1 MYSLNCKGKLVTID
15 TAIVM
20 GIINLTPDSFYA
32 DSRKQG
38 IDEILHAAEQM
49 LKEGATIL
57 DLGGQSTRPGSERI
71 SAEEELTRVVAPI
84 EKLARTFPD
93 AIISIDTYFA
103 RVAREAVEAGASLV
117 NDISGG
123 TMDADMLDTVARL
136 QTPYVC
142 THMLGE
148 PTTMQQAPQY
158 KDVVLE
164 VLDYFIGKIKTC
176 RDKGI
181 RDIIIDPGFG
191 FGKTISHNFQL
202 LRGLKAFNMLDVPT
216 LAGLSRKGTV
226 YKTLGIEPHQ
236 ALNGSTVLHTL
247 ALANGAS
254 ILRVHDV
261 RAAMEAIT
269 LFKAYNNA

>member
-38 IDEILHAAEQM
+38 IDEMLHAAEQM

-93 AIISIDTYFA
+93 AIISTDTYFA

-202 LRGLKAFNMLDVPT
+202 LRG
-216 LAGLSRKGTV
+216 
-226 YKTLGIEPHQ
+226 
-236 ALNGSTVLHTL
+236 
-247 ALANGAS
+247 
-254 ILRVHDV
+254 
-261 RAAMEAIT
+261 
-269 LFKAYNNA
+269 